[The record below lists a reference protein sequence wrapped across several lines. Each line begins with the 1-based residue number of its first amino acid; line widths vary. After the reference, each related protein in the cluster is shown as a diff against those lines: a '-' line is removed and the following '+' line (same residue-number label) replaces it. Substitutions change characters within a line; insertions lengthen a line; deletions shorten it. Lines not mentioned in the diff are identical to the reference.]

1 MDLNLNF
8 WIFLAILGEIC
19 PSFQCHGHATPR
31 WSHEHVHDGQTY
43 CAARFV
49 VGASEIRYL
58 DDFEKLSE
66 SSGGPRCPQMNK
78 KKRHH
83 FPKHEKHED
92 RSGGMLY

>member
-31 WSHEHVHDGQTY
+31 WEHVPGGQTC

-49 VGASEIRYL
+49 GGASEIRYL
-58 DDFEKLSE
+58 GDFEKLSRQV
-66 SSGGPRCPQMNK
+66 RCLQAIIVACL
-78 KKRHH
+78 
-83 FPKHEKHED
+83 FEV
-92 RSGGMLY
+92 GF